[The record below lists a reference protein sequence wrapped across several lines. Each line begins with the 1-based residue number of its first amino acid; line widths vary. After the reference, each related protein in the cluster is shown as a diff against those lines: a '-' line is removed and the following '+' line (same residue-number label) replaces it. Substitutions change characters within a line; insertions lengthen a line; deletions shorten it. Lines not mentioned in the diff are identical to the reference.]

1 MVYTIYQTWVY
12 LLILCVEIRENS
24 FSSRTR
30 KTMAAASDTHSPSC
44 NNIINPQT
52 EGQIERERQTYEERQ
67 TYKKTDIQRDR
78 QTERLTDRETDRER
92 DRHTEKG
99 IKRYGHTDRQTFIET
114 DIAEKRADRE
124 TDRHTG
130 RQKLNRN
137 HREASRLLCLP
148 LS

>member
-78 QTERLTDRETDRER
+78 QTERLTDRER
-92 DRHTEKG
+92 DRHTETD

-114 DIAEKRADRE
+114 DITEKRADRE

>member
-52 EGQIERERQTYEERQ
+52 EGQIERERDRHTKRDRSTKRQ
-67 TYKKTDIQRDR
+67 TY
-78 QTERLTDRETDRER
+78 RETDKQR
-92 DRHTEKG
+92 D
-99 IKRYGHTDRQTFIET
+99 
-114 DIAEKRADRE
+114 
-124 TDRHTG
+124 
-130 RQKLNRN
+130 
-137 HREASRLLCLP
+137 
-148 LS
+148 

>member
-52 EGQIERERQTYEERQ
+52 EGQRERERERGIYAERQ
-67 TYKKTDIQRDR
+67 TYKETNKQRD
-78 QTERLTDRETDRER
+78 
-92 DRHTEKG
+92 
-99 IKRYGHTDRQTFIET
+99 
-114 DIAEKRADRE
+114 
-124 TDRHTG
+124 
-130 RQKLNRN
+130 
-137 HREASRLLCLP
+137 
-148 LS
+148 

>member
-30 KTMAAASDTHSPSC
+30 KTMAAASVTHSPSC

-52 EGQIERERQTYEERQ
+52 EGQIERGDRHTKRDRRTKRQTYRE
-67 TYKKTDIQRDR
+67 TDKQRDW
-78 QTERLTDRETDRER
+78 QTERRTER
-92 DRHTEKG
+92 DRHTETD

-114 DIAEKRADRE
+114 DITEKRADRE